1 MPTSD
6 AYNITDRLHQVQ
18 LLFWR
23 NPARRLRTSE
33 IATHL
38 GVSQDTASRYLN
50 QLSASGRLPLTAD
63 GWYWQLAENA
73 KFELLPMKLNLPEGV
88 ALYLAARLLTQ
99 IHDEQ
104 NQHVLSALTK
114 LISAMPDT
122 IAPHQHAIIDMARE
136 RQQGPQHRSAI
147 FEALALGWATRR
159 PIRLT
164 YAPPH
169 RKTFECQFSP
179 YLLEPSA
186 IGRTFYAIGH
196 SNPPDALR
204 TFKMERIEYAKL
216 TTESF
221 EIPADFDGPALL
233 KRSWGVMYGDE
244 EPVEVRLRFS
254 HWVTHRLKETLWHP
268 SQQIIDTAEGSEWIA
283 QIGDTLEIENWIR
296 GWGSDCEVLA
306 PQELREKMIK
316 EARRLAAMYGA
327 ASSKSIPSDKPD
339 TDLLSELFGG

>member
-6 AYNITDRLHQVQ
+6 AYNKTDRLLQLQ

-23 NPARRLRTSE
+23 SPARRIRTNE
-33 IATHL
+33 IATYL
-38 GVSQDTASRYLN
+38 GVSPDTASRYLKG
-50 QLSASGRLPLTAD
+50 LSASGRLPLIAD

-104 NQHVLSALTK
+104 NEHVLSALSK
-114 LISAMPDT
+114 LISGMPAT
-122 IAPHQHAIIDMARE
+122 ITQYQQAILDLARE
-136 RQQGPQHRSAI
+136 RQKGQPDRSDI
-147 FEALALGWATRR
+147 FEQLALGWSTHRI
-159 PIRLT
+159 IRLT

-186 IGRTFYAIGH
+186 IGRTFYAIGY

-204 TFKMERIEYAKL
+204 TFKMERIDYAKL
-216 TTESF
+216 TEQTF
-221 EIPADFDGPALL
+221 EVPQDFDGQALL
-233 KRSWGVMYGDE
+233 KRAWGVMYGDE
-244 EPVEVRLRFS
+244 EPAEVRLRFS
-254 HWVTHRLKETLWHP
+254 HWVTKRVKETLWHP
-268 SQQIIDTAEGSEWIA
+268 SQQITDTLDGCEWTA

-306 PQELREKMIK
+306 PQELREKMIN
-316 EARRLAAMYGA
+316 EARRLAHMYGITTA
-327 ASSKSIPSDKPD
+327 KSTKPD
-339 TDLLSELFGG
+339 EPDMGLLSRILGG

>member
-6 AYNITDRLHQVQ
+6 AYNKTDRLLQVQ
-18 LLFWR
+18 LLFWNSPGR
-23 NPARRLRTSE
+23 KLRTNE
-33 IATHL
+33 IATKL
-38 GVSQDTASRYLN
+38 GVSEDTALHDLKE
-50 QLSASGRLPLTAD
+50 LSVSGRLPVSKV

-73 KFELLPMKLNLPEGV
+73 KFELLPVKLNLPEGV
-88 ALYLAARLLTQ
+88 ALYLATRLLTQ

-104 NQHVLSALTK
+104 NQYVLSGLTK

-122 IAPHQHAIIDMARE
+122 IAPHQHAIVDMARE
-136 RQQGPQHRSAI
+136 RQQGQQDRSDI
-147 FEALALGWATRR
+147 FEALALGWATRHQ
-159 PIRLT
+159 IRLT
-164 YAPPH
+164 YTPP
-169 RKTFECQFSP
+169 RRRSFECQFSP

-216 TTESF
+216 TTKPF
-221 EIPADFDGPALL
+221 EIPTDFDGPALL

-254 HWVTHRLKETLWHP
+254 HWVTNRVKETLWHP

-316 EARRLAAMYGA
+316 EARRLAHMYGIT
-327 ASSKSIPSDKPD
+327 STTSTPPD
-339 TDLLSELFGG
+339 EPDMGLLSRILGG

>member
-6 AYNITDRLHQVQ
+6 AYNKTDRLLQLQ

-23 NPARRLRTSE
+23 NPSRRIRTNE

-38 GVSQDTASRYLN
+38 GVSPDTASRYL
-50 QLSASGRLPLTAD
+50 QGLSASGRLPLIAD

-104 NQHVLSALTK
+104 NIHVLSALSK
-114 LISAMPDT
+114 LISGMPAT
-122 IAPHQHAIIDMARE
+122 ITSYQQAILDLARE
-136 RQQGPQHRSAI
+136 RQKGQPDRSDI
-147 FEALALGWATRR
+147 FEKLALGWATRR
-159 PIRLT
+159 IIQLT

-186 IGRTFYAIGH
+186 IGRTFYAIGY

-216 TTESF
+216 TEESF
-221 EIPADFDGPALL
+221 EIPQDFDGQALL
-233 KRSWGVMYGDE
+233 KRAWGVMYGDE
-244 EPVEVRLRFS
+244 EPSEVRLRFT
-254 HWVTHRLKETLWHP
+254 HWVTKRVKETLWHP
-268 SQQIIDTAEGSEWIA
+268 SQKIIETSDGCEWTA

-316 EARRLAAMYGA
+316 EARRLALMYGIT
-327 ASSKSIPSDKPD
+327 STKSTPPD
-339 TDLLSELFGG
+339 EPDMDLLSRILGG

>member
-6 AYNITDRLHQVQ
+6 AYNKTERLLQLQ

-23 NPARRLRTSE
+23 NPARRIRTSE
-33 IATHL
+33 IANHL
-38 GVSQDTASRYLN
+38 GVSSDTASRYLTG
-50 QLSASGRLPLTAD
+50 LSVSGRLPLIAD

-104 NQHVLSALTK
+104 NVHVLSALSK
-114 LISAMPDT
+114 LISGMPAT
-122 IAPHQHAIIDMARE
+122 ITPYQQAILDLARE
-136 RQQGPQHRSAI
+136 RQKGQPDRSDI
-147 FEALALGWATRR
+147 FETLALGWATHRI
-159 PIRLT
+159 IRLT

-186 IGRTFYAIGH
+186 IGRTFYAIGY

-216 TTESF
+216 TEEFF
-221 EIPADFDGPALL
+221 EVPQNFDGPALL
-233 KRSWGVMYGDE
+233 KRAWGVMYGDE
-244 EPVEVRLRFS
+244 EPIEVRLGFS
-254 HWVTHRLKETLWHP
+254 HWVTKRVKETLWHP
-268 SQQIIDTAEGSEWIA
+268 SQQITDTADGCEWTA

-306 PQELREKMIK
+306 PHELREKMIK
-316 EARRLAAMYGA
+316 EVRRLAHLYEVGTT
-327 ASSKSIPSDKPD
+327 KSTPPD
-339 TDLLSELFGG
+339 DPDMGLLSRILGG

>member
-6 AYNITDRLHQVQ
+6 AYNKADRIHQVQ
-18 LLFWR
+18 LLFWG
-23 NPARRLRTSE
+23 NSARRLRTNE

-38 GVSQDTASRYLN
+38 GVSSDTASRYLKE
-50 QLSASGRLPLTAD
+50 LSASGRLPLVAD

-104 NQHVLSALTK
+104 NQHVLSGLTK

-122 IAPHQHAIIDMARE
+122 IAPHQHAIVDMARE
-136 RQQGPQHRSAI
+136 RQQGQQDRSGI
-147 FEALALGWATRR
+147 FEALALGWATHRQ
-159 PIRLT
+159 IRLT

-196 SNPPDALR
+196 SNPPNGLR

-216 TTESF
+216 TTEPF
-221 EIPADFDGPALL
+221 EIPANFDGPALL
-233 KRSWGVMYGDE
+233 KRSWGIMYGDE

-254 HWVTHRLKETLWHP
+254 HWVTNRVKETLWHP

-306 PQELREKMIK
+306 PQELREKIINDVRRS
-316 EARRLAAMYGA
+316 ARMYA
-327 ASSKSIPSDKPD
+327 LTFHAPTAPEEPD
-339 TDLLSELFGG
+339 IELFNSFFGE

>member
-6 AYNITDRLHQVQ
+6 AYNKTDRLLHVQ
-18 LLFWR
+18 LLFWHS
-23 NPARRLRTSE
+23 PGRRLRTTE
-33 IATHL
+33 IADKL
-38 GVSQDTASRYLN
+38 EVSEDTALRYLTE
-50 QLSASGRLPLTAD
+50 LSSSGRLPLSKE

-99 IHDEQ
+99 IHDER
-104 NQHVLSALTK
+104 NQYVLSGLSK

-122 IAPHQHAIIDMARE
+122 IAPHQHAIVDIARE
-136 RQQGPQHRSAI
+136 RQQGQQDKSDI

-159 PIRLT
+159 QIRLT

-169 RKTFECQFSP
+169 RKSFECQFSP

-196 SNPPDALR
+196 SSPPDALR
-204 TFKMERIEYAKL
+204 TFKMERIEHARL
-216 TTESF
+216 TTEPF
-221 EIPADFDGPALL
+221 EIPTDFDGPSLL
-233 KRSWGVMYGDE
+233 KRAWGVMYGDE

-254 HWVTHRLKETLWHP
+254 HWVTNRVKETLWHP
-268 SQQIIDTAEGSEWIA
+268 SQHIIDTAEGSEWTA

-306 PQELREKMIK
+306 PHELREKMIK
-316 EARRLAAMYGA
+316 EARRLAHMYEVA
-327 ASSKSIPSDKPD
+327 PTKPQPTDKPD
-339 TDLLSELFGG
+339 TDLLSDLFGG